1 MSSASFQIVGDLFEA
16 GYLLRPNGA
25 YHSEPRG
32 GLPLAPQRGPPQR
45 AERRSTSCAPTGP
58 TTPAQ
63 GNALGLA
70 EDKEW
75 SPEGAT
81 QGGTLIPDVS
91 FIEINS
97 VSHQEGSVFVLE

>member
-1 MSSASFQIVGDLFEA
+1 M
-16 GYLLRPNGA
+16 
-25 YHSEPRG
+25 
-32 GLPLAPQRGPPQR
+32 GLWVICSRR
-45 AERRSTSCAPTGP
+45 ATFSAPTGP
-58 TTPAQ
+58 TMPAQ

-81 QGGTLIPDVS
+81 QGETLIPDVS